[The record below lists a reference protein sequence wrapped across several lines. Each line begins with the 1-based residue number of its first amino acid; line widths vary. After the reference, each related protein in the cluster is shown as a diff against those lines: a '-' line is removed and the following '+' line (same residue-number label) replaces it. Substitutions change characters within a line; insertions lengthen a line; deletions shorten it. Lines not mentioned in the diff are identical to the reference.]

1 MGFCAPTM
9 AFERGKFAIFASE
22 MKRTVLIISYWSV
35 ALILFAIVLSSTGYT
50 MPDAF
55 FLASSLVPV
64 AVLFRYLLAQIRFT
78 SRWQGIRDVC
88 FLMLFILTMAFLAVH
103 LAHAILLD
111 LHRQL
116 WHGELGVSPLL
127 LNPVFL
133 MAMLLLIIIGDYFV
147 GRMIEQRLPEV
158 EESLT
163 FTSDRQP
170 VTLQRQEILYVESCD
185 TETWI
190 YATEGRKYRNK
201 RPISAW
207 ANLLGKDFLRIHR
220 SYLVRISACQGR
232 EGENIILGDLR
243 LPISRKYKTEVQEVL
258 DLCSQETN

>member
-1 MGFCAPTM
+1 
-9 AFERGKFAIFASE
+9 
-22 MKRTVLIISYWSV
+22 MKRTALIISYWTV
-35 ALILFAIVLSSTGYT
+35 ALVLFAIVLSSTGYT
-50 MPDAF
+50 FPDAF
-55 FLASSLVPV
+55 FLASSLLPV
-64 AVLFRYLLAQIRFT
+64 AVLFRYLMAQMRFT
-78 SRWQGIRDVC
+78 SRRQGIRDVC
-88 FLMLFILTMAFLAVH
+88 FLVLFILTMAFLAVH
-103 LAHAILLD
+103 LAHTLLLA

-116 WHGELGVSPLL
+116 NETDMIISPIL
-127 LNPVFL
+127 LNPIFL
-133 MAMLLLIIIGDYFV
+133 LAMLLLIIVGDYFV
-147 GRMIEQRLPEV
+147 GRMIEERLPEA
-158 EESLT
+158 EESIT

-232 EGENIILGDLR
+232 EGENIVLDDLR
-243 LPISRKYKTEVQEVL
+243 LPVSRKYKAEVQAVL
-258 DLCSQETN
+258 

>member
-1 MGFCAPTM
+1 MGFCGPTM
-9 AFERGKFAIFASE
+9 AFERGKSIIFASE

-35 ALILFAIVLSSTGYT
+35 ALILFATVLSSTGYS

-55 FLASSLVPV
+55 FLASSLLPV

-88 FLMLFILTMAFLAVH
+88 FLTLFVLTMAFLAVH
-103 LAHAILLD
+103 LAHTILLD

-116 WHGELGVSPLL
+116 WHGELGVSPIL
-127 LNPVFL
+127 LNPIFL
-133 MAMLLLIIIGDYFV
+133 MAMLLLIIMGDYYV
-147 GRMIEQRLPEV
+147 GRTIEQRLPEV
-158 EESLT
+158 EESIT

-220 SYLVRISACQGR
+220 SYLVRISACQGC

-243 LPISRKYKTEVQEVL
+243 LPISRKYKNEVVEVFH
-258 DLCSQETN
+258 

>member
-1 MGFCAPTM
+1 MGFCGLIM
-9 AFERGKFAIFASE
+9 AFERGKSIIFASE
-22 MKRTVLIISYWSV
+22 MKRTALIISYWTV
-35 ALILFAIVLSSTGYT
+35 ALILFAIVLSSTGYALS
-50 MPDAF
+50 DAF
-55 FLASSLVPV
+55 FLASSLLPV

-78 SRWQGIRDVC
+78 SRRQGIRNVC
-88 FLMLFILTMAFLAVH
+88 FLTLFILTMAFLAVH
-103 LAHAILLD
+103 LAHILLLA
-111 LHRQL
+111 LHHQL
-116 WHGELGVSPLL
+116 YETDMVISPML

-133 MAMLLLIIIGDYFV
+133 LAMLLLIILGDYFV
-147 GRMIEQRLPEV
+147 GRIIEEHLPEV
-158 EESLT
+158 EESIT

-232 EGENIILGDLR
+232 EGENIILNDLR

-258 DLCSQETN
+258 NLG

>member
-1 MGFCAPTM
+1 
-9 AFERGKFAIFASE
+9 
-22 MKRTVLIISYWSV
+22 MKRTALIISYWTV
-35 ALILFAIVLSSTGYT
+35 ALVLFAIVLSSTGYT
-50 MPDAF
+50 FPDAF
-55 FLASSLVPV
+55 FLASSLLPV
-64 AVLFRYLLAQIRFT
+64 AVLFRYLMAQMRFT
-78 SRWQGIRDVC
+78 SHRQGIRDVC
-88 FLMLFILTMAFLAVH
+88 FLVLFILTMAFLAVH
-103 LAHAILLD
+103 LAHTLLLA

-116 WHGELGVSPLL
+116 NETDMIISPIL
-127 LNPVFL
+127 LNPIFL
-133 MAMLLLIIIGDYFV
+133 LAMLLLIIVGDYFV
-147 GRMIEQRLPEV
+147 GRMIEERLPEA
-158 EESLT
+158 EESIT

-232 EGENIILGDLR
+232 DGENVILGDLR
-243 LPISRKYKTEVQEVL
+243 LPISRKYKNEVQEEL
-258 DLCSQETN
+258 RIES

>member
-1 MGFCAPTM
+1 MGFCGPTM
-9 AFERGKFAIFASE
+9 AFERGKCIIFVPV
-22 MKRTVLIISYWSV
+22 MKRTALIISYWTV
-35 ALILFAIVLSSTGYT
+35 ALVLFAIVLSSTGYT
-50 MPDAF
+50 FPDAF
-55 FLASSLVPV
+55 FLASSLLPV
-64 AVLFRYLLAQIRFT
+64 AVLFRYLLAQICFT
-78 SRWQGIRDVC
+78 SRRQGIREVC
-88 FLMLFILTMAFLAVH
+88 FLVLFILTMAFLAVH
-103 LAHAILLD
+103 LAHTLLLA

-116 WHGELGVSPLL
+116 NETDMIISPIL
-127 LNPVFL
+127 LNPIFL
-133 MAMLLLIIIGDYFV
+133 LAMLLLIIVGDYFV
-147 GRMIEQRLPEV
+147 GRMIEERLPEA
-158 EESLT
+158 EESIT

-232 EGENIILGDLR
+232 EGENIVLGDLR
-243 LPISRKYKTEVQEVL
+243 LPVSRKYKAEVQAVL
-258 DLCSQETN
+258 

>member
-1 MGFCAPTM
+1 MGFCAPAM
-9 AFERGKFAIFASE
+9 AFERGKSIIFVSV
-22 MKRTVLIISYWSV
+22 MKRTALIISYWTV
-35 ALILFAIVLSSTGYT
+35 ALILFATVLSSTGYT
-50 MPDAF
+50 LPDAF
-55 FLASSLVPV
+55 FLASSLLPV

-88 FLMLFILTMAFLAVH
+88 FLTLFILTMAFLAVH
-103 LAHAILLD
+103 LAHTILLD

-116 WHGELGVSPLL
+116 WHGELCVSPIL
-127 LNPVFL
+127 LNPIFL
-133 MAMLLLIIIGDYFV
+133 MAMLLLIIGGDYFV
-147 GRMIEQRLPEV
+147 GRMIEQRLPEA
-158 EESLT
+158 EESIT

-185 TETWI
+185 TETWV

-220 SYLVRISACQGR
+220 SYLVRISACQGC

-243 LPISRKYKTEVQEVL
+243 LPVSRKYKAEVQAVL
-258 DLCSQETN
+258 

>member
-1 MGFCAPTM
+1 MLKPSIRGFFPSAM
-9 AFERGKFAIFASE
+9 AFERGKSIIFVPV
-22 MKRTVLIISYWSV
+22 MKRTALIISYWTV
-35 ALILFAIVLSSTGYT
+35 ALVLFAIVLSSTGYT
-50 MPDAF
+50 FPDAF
-55 FLASSLVPV
+55 FLASSLLPV

-78 SRWQGIRDVC
+78 SRRQGIRDVC
-88 FLMLFILTMAFLAVH
+88 FLVLFILTMAFLAVH
-103 LAHAILLD
+103 LAHTLLLA

-116 WHGELGVSPLL
+116 YATNLDVAPIL
-127 LNPVFL
+127 LNPIFL
-133 MAMLLLIIIGDYFV
+133 LAMLLLIIMGDYFV
-147 GRMIEQRLPEV
+147 GRMIEERLPEA
-158 EESLT
+158 EESIT

-232 EGENIILGDLR
+232 EGENIVLGDLR
-243 LPISRKYKTEVQEVL
+243 LPVSRKYKAEVQAVL
-258 DLCSQETN
+258 

>member
-1 MGFCAPTM
+1 MGFCGPTM
-9 AFERGKFAIFASE
+9 AFERGKSVIFVPV
-22 MKRTVLIISYWSV
+22 MKRTALIISYWTV
-35 ALILFAIVLSSTGYT
+35 ALVLFATVLSRTGYT
-50 MPDAF
+50 LPDAF
-55 FLASSLVPV
+55 FLASSLLPG

-78 SRWQGIRDVC
+78 SRWQGIRNVC
-88 FLMLFILTMAFLAVH
+88 FLTFFILTMAFLAVH
-103 LAHAILLD
+103 LTHAIMQELRNQWDSGLD
-111 LHRQL
+111 
-116 WHGELGVSPLL
+116 VAPIL
-127 LNPVFL
+127 LNPIFL
-133 MAMLLLIIIGDYFV
+133 MAMLLLIIMGDFFV

-158 EESLT
+158 EESIT

-232 EGENIILGDLR
+232 DGENVILGDLR
-243 LPISRKYKTEVQEVL
+243 LPISRKYKNEVQETL
-258 DLCSQETN
+258 DSRL